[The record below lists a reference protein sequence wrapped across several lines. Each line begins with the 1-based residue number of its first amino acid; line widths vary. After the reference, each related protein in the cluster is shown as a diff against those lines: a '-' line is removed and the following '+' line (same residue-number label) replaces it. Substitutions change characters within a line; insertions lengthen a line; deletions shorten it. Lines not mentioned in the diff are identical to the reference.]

1 VAAELE
7 QPVTSPAT
15 PAPPPGSCDQ
25 AEANRL
31 LTELRRRLA
40 RIEHQQYCGQFPAVV
55 ARVVADGVAVCE
67 GHIRDH
73 DKLAAQGWDPLE
85 YLRGQV
91 LLTLALARG
100 EPQGRHLDVRSGAT
114 AAYLR

>member
-1 VAAELE
+1 V
-7 QPVTSPAT
+7 
-15 PAPPPGSCDQ
+15 
-25 AEANRL
+25 ANRFL
-31 LTELRRRLA
+31 ADLRQQVA
-40 RIEHQQYCGQFPAVV
+40 RIKRDQYYGQFPAVV

-100 EPQGRHLDVRSGAT
+100 EPQGRHPDVRSGAT